1 MTVLALMANADG
13 PGWGG
18 EEGVEWRRGVVE
30 KRSKRPDLL

>member
-18 EEGVEWRRGVVE
+18 RKVEWRRGVVE